1 MDVGREEER
10 RGGGGGSGGVET
22 GGLVKRV
29 ASSC

>member
-10 RGGGGGSGGVET
+10 RGGGSGGVET

-29 ASSC
+29 TSSC